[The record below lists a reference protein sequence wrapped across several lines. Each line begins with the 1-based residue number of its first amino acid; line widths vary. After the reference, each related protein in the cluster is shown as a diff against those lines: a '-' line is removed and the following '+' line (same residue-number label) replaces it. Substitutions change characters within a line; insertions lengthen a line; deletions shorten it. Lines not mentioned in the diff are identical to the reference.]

1 MRLKDVGQS
10 RRSRGMMM
18 DEAIEGRGHSM
29 GGIELRVGE

>member
-18 DEAIEGRGHSM
+18 DEAIEGRGHSIR
-29 GGIELRVGE
+29 GD